1 MKYIEM
7 IKFLNKHGIMV
18 MQPVIASEVRSQ
30 LSKDISEDEFEN
42 ICTKIYEEYLDSI
55 EEPDIWY
62 LVDEELTKRGY
73 KEEL

>member
-18 MQPVIASEVRSQ
+18 MQPVIASEVSSQ
-30 LSKDISEDEFEN
+30 LSKKISEDEYEL
-42 ICTKIYEEYLDSI
+42 ICAKIYEEYLDSI